1 MSDSAAG
8 LAASPAA
15 AGPALDTL
23 YRVETPEGVALT
35 LRPAGPVPRGVAFML
50 DFLIR
55 LALMGTLGAVLSA
68 VKGIGDAF
76 WLISFFILE
85 WFYPVIFELSP
96 AAATPGKM
104 AVGLRVVMDNGLPV
118 TASASLLRNLLR
130 AADFLPL
137 AYGLGLLSMLL
148 RRDFKRLGDL
158 AASTLVVYNAERPA
172 AVAWPSVPV
181 CAPSATLSFDQQRA
195 LLHLAGRAT
204 RLTPQRV
211 EELAALAESKVKPR
225 PLDPEQKAPTSAA
238 ERLIGVA
245 RWLRGDR

>member
-1 MSDSAAG
+1 MSEPHTGAVA
-8 LAASPAA
+8 
-15 AGPALDTL
+15 PALDTL
-23 YRVETPEGVALT
+23 YRVETPEGVALA
-35 LRPAGPVPRGVAFML
+35 LRPAGPVARGTAFML
-50 DFLIR
+50 DLLIR
-55 LALMGTLGAVLSA
+55 MALVGTLGGVLST

-76 WLISFFILE
+76 WLIAFFVME

-104 AVGLRVVMDNGLPV
+104 AVGLRVVMDDGLPV

-130 AADFLPL
+130 AADFLPF

-158 AASTLVVYNAERPA
+158 AASTLVVYNPERRQVA
-172 AVAWPSVPV
+172 AWPEAPV
-181 CAPSATLSFDQQRA
+181 CVPATSLSFDQQRA
-195 LLHLAGRAT
+195 LLHLAGRAG

-211 EELAALAESKVKPR
+211 EELAALAEPAVRPR
-225 PLDPEQKAPTSAA
+225 PLDAEQATPASASA
-238 ERLIGVA
+238 RLIGAA